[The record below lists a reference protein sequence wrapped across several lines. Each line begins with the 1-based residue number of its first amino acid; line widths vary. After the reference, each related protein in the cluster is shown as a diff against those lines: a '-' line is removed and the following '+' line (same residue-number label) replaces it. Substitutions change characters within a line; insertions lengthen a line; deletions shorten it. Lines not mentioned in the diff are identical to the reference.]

1 MSARLTTGVVGVGSM
16 GRHHA
21 RVYSELPNTDLV
33 GVTDADEV
41 RAREVASEHD
51 TVAMD
56 WDELRA
62 EADAISIAVPT
73 QYHEDLVR
81 DCIEDGIPVLV
92 EKPFVKNVD
101 RGRDLLRLAAEKGVP
116 IQVGHVERFNPAV
129 RALSEYVRDLDVIA
143 VTAQRLN
150 PPLDRSIDDSAIF
163 DLMIHDLDILLSLVD
178 SDVDAVSSMTTSG
191 GRYAT
196 AEVKFADGTIGQLTA
211 SRVTQRRVREL
222 TVTADEALVHVDYDE
237 QSVEI
242 HRQSTD
248 GCATDQ
254 ETVIERLPVGDDEP
268 LKRELESFVT
278 VARDGGDPVVTGEDG
293 LRAVELSSRM
303 DNQTR
308 PLARR
313 SDA

>member
-1 MSARLTTGVVGVGSM
+1 MSRDVATGVVGVGSM

-21 RVYSELPNTDLV
+21 RIFAELPEADLV
-33 GVTDADEV
+33 GVTDADDA
-41 RAREVASEHD
+41 RARAVAAEHD

-73 QYHEDLVR
+73 AYHEDLVR

-129 RALSEYVRDLDVIA
+129 DAVAEYVSDLDVIA

-150 PPLDRSIDDSAIF
+150 PPLDRDIDDSAIF

-196 AEVKFADGTIGQLTA
+196 AEVKFEDGTIGQLTA

-222 TVTADEALVHVDYDE
+222 TVTADDALVHVDYDE

-242 HRQSTD
+242 HRQPTD

-254 ETVIERLPVGDDEP
+254 ETVIERLTVGDDEP
-268 LKRELESFVT
+268 LKVELQSFLQ
-278 VARDGGDPVVTGEDG
+278 VARDGRDPVVTGEDG
-293 LRAVELSSRM
+293 LRVVELSSRM
-303 DNQTR
+303 DTQTT
-308 PLARR
+308 PPARR